1 MSKVYIIV
9 VNWNGWNDT
18 IECLESLLL
27 LEYPDFKVVVCDNAS
42 RDDSIQKLRE
52 WGERTFGSASADF
65 QVLSRSV
72 AEAADSHV
80 DAKCTLV
87 TNAANLGFAGGNN
100 VGLRYAIARGDAE
113 FCWLLNNDTV
123 VAPDALTHL
132 VARMKQNLSVGI
144 CGSTVLYYN
153 KRQRIQA
160 LGGGHYC
167 RWIGLPWHYGRFT
180 TWGST
185 IDQQHAESRMNYVE
199 GASMLV
205 SRQFLEEIGLLCEDY
220 FLYFEEA
227 DWAIRAEGRFTLGY
241 APQSIVFH
249 KVGSSVG
256 TSSNPARMSYTSDYF
271 NIRNRLLFTRRH
283 YPTALPTVWLVVFGA
298 LLLRLF
304 MGKRDRVLMVFRLL
318 LSCSD
323 RHDNVLSAG
332 QTKS

>member
-1 MSKVYIIV
+1 MNKVYIIV

-18 IECLESLLL
+18 IQCLESLLL
-27 LEYPDFKVVVCDNAS
+27 LEYPDFNVVVCDNAS
-42 RDDSIQKLRE
+42 QDDSIQKLCE

-72 AEAADSHV
+72 AEVVGSHV
-80 DAKCTLV
+80 DAKFTLV
-87 TNAANLGFAGGNN
+87 TNAENLGFAGGNN
-100 VGLRYAIARGDAE
+100 VGLRYAIACGDAE

-123 VAPDALTHL
+123 VVPDALAHL
-132 VARMKQNLSVGI
+132 VARMKQNSSVGI

-167 RWIGLPWHYGRFT
+167 RWLGLPCHYGRFT

-249 KVGSSVG
+249 KVGSSIG

-283 YPTALPTVWLVVFGA
+283 YPAALPTVWLVVFGS

-304 MGKRDRVLMVFRLL
+304 MGKWDRVLMVFRLL
-318 LSCSD
+318 FNSSD
-323 RHDNVLSAG
+323 RHDKVLSAG